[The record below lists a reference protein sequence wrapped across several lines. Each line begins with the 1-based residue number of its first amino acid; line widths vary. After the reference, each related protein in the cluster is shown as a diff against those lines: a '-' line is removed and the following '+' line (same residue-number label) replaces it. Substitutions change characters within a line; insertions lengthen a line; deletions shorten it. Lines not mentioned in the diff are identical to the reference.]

1 VRAAASLL
9 VLLWLALVAPAAW
22 AQGIQSVPPTHEQRV
37 EQLDQAI
44 TEIGKVLDAMRK
56 EAAKSTHDVRG
67 LTRLDDLEKWS
78 FTPAMVKEVNELLG
92 KARTSATDDAA
103 LDRAA
108 ELISGAVNGSDAL
121 RDYWDVVPQIS
132 WRARWT
138 AFAKANGLDPAAI
151 DAAVTSQE
159 MSLLESLES
168 GTFLVAARHSQN
180 LDQLLDSAMSRL
192 GAEISRT
199 RKTADLVFVPRK
211 SPCPVA
217 DATVGGPKA
226 RIAESGDPD
235 ALYPADAK
243 ERGEHGAIVVRVRI
257 AASGCATAFAR
268 VVSSGY
274 PQLDDAAIAVAE
286 ASRYL
291 AAIEKGKPVAS
302 ELSFKVRF
310 DLK

>member
-1 VRAAASLL
+1 VRTAAAL
-9 VLLWLALVAPAAW
+9 VLCLALVTRAAW
-22 AQGIQSVPPTHEQRV
+22 PQAIQNVPPTHEQRV
-37 EQLDQAI
+37 EQLAQAI
-44 TEIGKVLDAMRK
+44 TEIGNVLDAMRK
-56 EAAKSTHDVRG
+56 GAAKSTHDLRG

-78 FTPAMVKEVNELLG
+78 FTPAMLKEVNELLG
-92 KARTSATDDAA
+92 KARASATDDAA

-121 RDYWDVVPQIS
+121 RDYWDVVPQIP

-138 AFAKANGLDPAAI
+138 AFAQANRLDPAVI

-168 GTFLVAARHSQN
+168 GTFFLAARHSQN
-180 LDQLLDSAMSRL
+180 LDQLLDSAISAA
-192 GAEISRT
+192 GADISRT

-211 SPCPVA
+211 SPCP
-217 DATVGGPKA
+217 ATVDSVGGPKA

-243 ERGEHGAIVVRVRI
+243 ERGEHGAIVVRARI
-257 AASGCATAFAR
+257 AANGCASGFAK

-291 AAIEKGKPVAS
+291 AAVEKGKPVAS